1 MGSSRFKKKKIKN
14 VTNSMA
20 EEVVVDLNEVDL
32 DSVDDLSLIIEEEFE
47 QEVQI
52 VPTQD

>member
-1 MGSSRFKKKKIKN
+1 MKN

-20 EEVVVDLNEVDL
+20 EEVVVDLNDLDL
-32 DSVDDLSLIIEEEFE
+32 DSVEDLSSIIEEEFE

-52 VPTQD
+52 VSTQD

>member
-1 MGSSRFKKKKIKN
+1 MGFKQPNFKN